1 MLRSDFC
8 DYSDLHIDFESKID
22 LLPENASENDKAS
35 FFSDISKINDINRQ
49 CRKS

>member
-8 DYSDLHIDFESKID
+8 DYSDLHIAFESKID
-22 LLPENASENDKAS
+22 LLPENASENDKAY
-35 FFSDISKINDINRQ
+35 FFSDISKVNDINRQ